1 MIIRKIVE
9 NFKSFFFNIRVL
21 EGRTEISI
29 RLMSINI
36 IYIFVFNYFNN
47 RNIILSS
54 NKFVSPKNQPIWD
67 CILVCYYISI
77 SNERLWVWVI

>member
-54 NKFVSPKNQPIWD
+54 NKFVSPKNQPI
-67 CILVCYYISI
+67 
-77 SNERLWVWVI
+77 